1 MDNAVSVL
9 LGFPPS
15 KPFVTDED
23 YDNAVHSHL
32 HHIDQ
37 LFGKET
43 ATIAQHGIE
52 ILQVRSHPAVGREM
66 QRLTDPV

>member
-1 MDNAVSVL
+1 MDNAASVL

-15 KPFVTDED
+15 QPFVTDED

-32 HHIDQ
+32 HQIDQ
-37 LFGKET
+37 LFSKET

-52 ILQVRSHPAVGREM
+52 ILQVRAQPIVGREM
-66 QRLTDPV
+66 HRPD